1 MRSPVDDQLA
11 ALLGV
16 LPAVFGTA
24 PLPDSA
30 TARAALARARAAIGA
45 RLLLACARERLVP
58 AALSGMSLKAGPFDL
73 PLRRVRAF
81 ELHLPDPDVA
91 PPLPPPGAL
100 ARALFPALARPTQDR
115 LARELDDGALNL
127 ALARLFSDLRERTCS
142 LGQPW
147 PAPLDPENLVVDGH
161 PWHPMS
167 KTRLGLEPAENV
179 EYGPDLHARAPVHAV
194 DVPAE
199 HVATEGPFLE
209 LTRALFPPPG
219 PGLLR
224 LPVHAL
230 QLRRLPALLGD
241 RWRRLVRP
249 TDLPPL
255 PARALLSLR
264 TVALADHPFHLKLAT
279 DLLTTSAR
287 RVVSPQSVRNGP
299 QLSALLAAVQAAD
312 PLTRRGLRIQPDLAA
327 AGLAAELGPIA
338 SQLAVIVRP
347 DPAPLA
353 AELVREDMSSE
364 ALPIGHAPEVIVCAA
379 LGERRPGGD
388 LLLRELSSTY
398 PGDPRARLAAFLS
411 DYLDLLLPPL
421 LRLWTAHGVALEAHL
436 QNTLLVFAG
445 GRPRGFVARDL
456 GGIRVYRP
464 RLDRPFEFAPGSFT
478 VTDDLAEGQSKLMHV
493 LLHAHLAAVLGWIED
508 AGGPAAASSWP
519 RVRAGIERL
528 LADWSAD
535 PRLARACAEDRA
547 RLFAPRCRMKAL
559 LAMRIHERSSDYEY
573 TEVANALAGEYPPG
587 AAS

>member
-1 MRSPVDDQLA
+1 VRSPADDQLA
-11 ALLGV
+11 ALVGV
-16 LPAVFGTA
+16 LPAVFGSA
-24 PLPDSA
+24 PVPGPA
-30 TARAALARARAAIGA
+30 ARAALASARAAIGA

-58 AALSGMSLKAGPFDL
+58 ADLSGMSLRAGPFEL
-73 PLRRVRAF
+73 PLRRIRAF
-81 ELHLPDPDVA
+81 ELHVPDPDAA

-100 ARALFPALARPTQDR
+100 ARALFPALPRATLDR
-115 LARELDDGALNL
+115 LASELDDSALNL
-127 ALARLFSDLRERTCS
+127 ALARVFSDLRERTCS
-142 LGQPW
+142 AGQPW

-167 KTRLGLEPAENV
+167 KTRLGLDPAENV
-179 EYGPDLHARAPVHAV
+179 AYGPDLHARAPVYAV
-194 DVPAE
+194 DVPAA
-199 HVATEGPFLE
+199 HAAMEGPWLDIA
-209 LTRALFPPPG
+209 RALFPPPA
-219 PGLLR
+219 PGWLR

-230 QLRRLPALLGD
+230 QLRRLPALLGE
-241 RWRRLVRP
+241 RWHHLARP

-264 TVALADHPFHLKLAT
+264 TVALTDPAVHLKLST

-299 QLSALLAAVQAAD
+299 QLSALLATIQAAD

-327 AGLAAELGPIA
+327 AGLAAEVGPVA
-338 SQLAVIVRP
+338 AQLAAIVRP
-347 DPAPLA
+347 DPAALA
-353 AELVREDMSSE
+353 AELVREDMSS
-364 ALPIGHAPEVIVCAA
+364 ATLLPGHAPEVIVCAA

-388 LLLRELSSTY
+388 LLLRELSATY
-398 PGDPRARLAAFLS
+398 PGDASARLAAFLS
-411 DYLDLLLPPL
+411 DYLERLLPPL

-436 QNTLLVFAG
+436 QNTLLVVAG
-445 GRPRGFVARDL
+445 GRPRGFVVRDL

-464 RLDRPFEFAPGSFT
+464 RQARPLDFAPGSFI

-493 LLHAHLAAVLGWIED
+493 LVHAHLAALLGWIED
-508 AGGPAAASSWP
+508 AGGTPTTSSWP
-519 RVRAGIERL
+519 RVHAGLQRL

-535 PRLARACAEDRA
+535 PPLARACAEDRA
-547 RLFAPRCRMKAL
+547 HLFAPRCRMKAL